1 MWLQA
6 LVGAALALGALASLA
21 APRQSPPGAAI
32 FADLSPAELR
42 AVRDFLLSQPELG
55 LVPEHTGPL
64 AANRLFLVEMLAP
77 KKRLALRFLNQD
89 GPPPQRQA
97 RAIIYFAGQAQPN
110 ITEYVV
116 GPLPRPSYYRP
127 RHLKGRHPVAFTAR
141 PVTSLEYELLHQ
153 KLEEATAP
161 LSRLLRDTT
170 GYWYHNCSTRCLVY
184 TDVAPRGLAPGERR
198 SWVMLQRL
206 VEGYFLHPVG
216 VELLLDHRS
225 LDPRRWAVQQVWFQ
239 GQYFPSVE
247 ALAQSYAAGSL
258 RAERLPEPDTHEL
271 YSSYVPRGRFSTDTP
286 TDVHGAKVCE
296 PQGRRYRV
304 QGNQVEYGGWAL
316 AFRLRSSSGL
326 QLFDLRFDGARVA
339 YELSVQEAVA
349 FYGGNTPLAM
359 QSKFLDMGWLMGT
372 LAYELAPGVDC
383 PESATFIDAVHL
395 HDAAGP
401 VRYRRALCIFE
412 LPTGVPLRRHF
423 NSNFHGSFR
432 FYGGLEGTA
441 LVLRTTATVYNY
453 DYIWDML
460 LYPNGV
466 LEAKVH
472 ATGYIHATF
481 YTPEGLSYGSRVQRH
496 VLGNMHTHLVHYK
509 VDLDVAGTANNFET
523 LELQL
528 ENISLP
534 WSPGERL
541 VQPRLQRRPRRTERQ
556 AAFPLRQP
564 LPRYLLFSSS
574 GRHNRWGHRRSY
586 RIQPSSHAG
595 PVLPRGWKEEKGI
608 AWARYHLAVTRHHEN
623 EGRSSSIY
631 TQHNPWDPLIDFEA
645 FIRNDESIENEDLV
659 AWVTVGFLHIPHSE
673 DVPNTATPGNAV
685 GFFLRPFNFFDE
697 DPSVASRSPIIV
709 RPLDPDTTRL
719 QVQRWTPAS
728 PGPCVAPEP
737 FHYNGTYREE

>member
-1 MWLQA
+1 MWLQV
-6 LVGAALALGALASLA
+6 LMGAALALSAMA
-21 APRQSPPGAAI
+21 APGQSPPGAAV

-42 AVRDFLLSQPELG
+42 AVRDFLLSRPELG
-55 LVPEHTGPL
+55 LVPERTGPL

-77 KKRLALRFLNQD
+77 KKRLALRFLDQD

-97 RAIIYFAGQAQPN
+97 RAVVYFAGQAQPN
-110 ITEYVV
+110 VTEYVV
-116 GPLPRPSYYRP
+116 GPLPWPSYYRP
-127 RHLKGRHPVAFTAR
+127 RHFKGRRPVPFAAR
-141 PVTSLEYELLHQ
+141 PVTGLEYELLHQ

-239 GQYFPSVE
+239 GRYFPSVE

-258 RAERLPEPDTHEL
+258 QAEHLPEPDAHEL
-271 YSSYVPRGRFSTDTP
+271 YSSYVPRGRFGTDTP

-339 YELSVQEAVA
+339 YELSVQEALA
-349 FYGGNTPLAM
+349 FYGGSTPSAM
-359 QSKFLDMGWLMGT
+359 QTKFLDAGWAMGT
-372 LAYELAPGVDC
+372 LAHELAPGVDC

-395 HDAAGP
+395 YDAAGP
-401 VRYRRALCIFE
+401 VRFRRALCIFE

-423 NSNFHGSFR
+423 NSDFQGSFR

-453 DYIWDML
+453 DYIWDVL

-509 VDLDVAGTANNFET
+509 VDLDVAGDAPTHT
-523 LELQL
+523 L
-528 ENISLP
+528 
-534 WSPGERL
+534 
-541 VQPRLQRRPRRTERQ
+541 
-556 AAFPLRQP
+556 P
-564 LPRYLLFSSS
+564 LPAQDRLLHLSRLLPAGMQLFPAQGGPRSRGPVSCCAQAPPQVPPHPTAHRLSLQAPPTTLRRWSCSWRTSPFPGARAS
-574 GRHNRWGHRRSY
+574 GWC
-586 RIQPSSHAG
+586 SHACSAARAARSAR
-595 PVLPRGWKEEKGI
+595 LPSRC
-608 AWARYHLAVTRHHEN
+608 ASPCPATC
-623 EGRSSSIY
+623 SS
-631 TQHNPWDPLIDFEA
+631 PAPA
-645 FIRNDESIENEDLV
+645 G
-659 AWVTVGFLHIPHSE
+659 ATVGATSAATASSPAPTPALCCPVAGRRRRASLGAGEPSGCCQQGALPSRGALRGGRGVGEAAPWPCRAAGPGSPIPH
-673 DVPNTATPGNAV
+673 G
-685 GFFLRPFNFFDE
+685 GL
-697 DPSVASRSPIIV
+697 
-709 RPLDPDTTRL
+709 
-719 QVQRWTPAS
+719 
-728 PGPCVAPEP
+728 
-737 FHYNGTYREE
+737 